1 MTADNLLPLVKQ
13 GDPNAIA
20 ALMNRFF
27 YSQGIT
33 AKVNLQA
40 GCLQVI
46 LESQQVPDKTS
57 ALPFIRQELSTWQP
71 APVTTVQVY
80 GRKIGEEFPAWEET
94 FALIKAGDL
103 ASASAALAK
112 TKSEAR
118 EFLAA
123 LRTFQFSSV
132 VPYKDVFGS
141 ELYKNNQVKL
151 LLFFGTFPFIV
162 ALIGNPANLE
172 QTAWLLGI
180 YYAAIWGVVLYN
192 AIKPAWFSWV
202 ETLKCVAF
210 TAFIGIPL
218 LLFFQKVPPFQL
230 LYQAIE
236 SNAPLGIIPRLIGF
250 VFGVGLLEEVCK
262 ALPIYLFFLRPK
274 KLDEP
279 LTGAFYGAMSG
290 LGFAIAEGGTYSLL
304 YAFNLVQ
311 GGSSFSVYIISN
323 TIRFVSLPLFH
334 ATLAGIVGYFLGL
347 AAINRSRQLPIIFM
361 GIAIAAVLHGVYNT
375 FSGSILGLGA
385 FAFTILLFTAYLRR
399 SQQLVAEM
407 HQAERSSEYRSSEVQ
422 NETRTSE

>member
-71 APVTTVQVY
+71 ATVTTVQVY

-94 FALIKAGDL
+94 FALVKGGDL
-103 ASASAALAK
+103 VSASAALAR

-123 LRTFQFSSV
+123 LRTFKFSSV
-132 VPYKDVFGS
+132 VPYKDVFNS
-141 ELYKNNQVKL
+141 ELYNDNQIKL
-151 LLFFGTFPFIV
+151 LLFFGSFPFVV
-162 ALIGNPANLE
+162 ALISNPANLE

-180 YYAAIWGVVLYN
+180 YYAAIWGVMLYHS
-192 AIKPAWFSWV
+192 IKPAWFSWV

-218 LLFFQKVPPFQL
+218 LLLIQKIPVFQV
-230 LYQAIE
+230 LYAATE
-236 SNAPLGIIPRLIGF
+236 SNSTLGVIPRLIGF
-250 VFGVGLLEEVCK
+250 VLGVGLLEEVCK
-262 ALPIYLFFLRPK
+262 GLPVYLFLLRPK

-304 YAFNLVQ
+304 YAFNLAR
-311 GGSSFSVYIISN
+311 GGSSFGTYILSN

-334 ATLAGIVGYFLGL
+334 AALAGIVGYFLGL
-347 AAINRSRQLPIIFM
+347 AAINRSRQLPIIFI
-361 GIAIAAVLHGVYNT
+361 GVAIAAVLHGVYNT

-385 FAFTILLFTAYLRR
+385 FAFTILLFAAYLRR

-407 HQAERSSEYRSSEVQ
+407 HQAELDRASSS
-422 NETRTSE
+422 NEPKN